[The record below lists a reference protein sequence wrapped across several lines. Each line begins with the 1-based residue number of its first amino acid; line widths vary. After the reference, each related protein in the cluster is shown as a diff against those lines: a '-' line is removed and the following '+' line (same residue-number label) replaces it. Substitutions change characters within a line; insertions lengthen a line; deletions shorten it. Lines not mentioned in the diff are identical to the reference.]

1 MIDIVTP
8 ESLSAISNHEQ
19 YLARMSASSFFS
31 TKQNIPPIIKS
42 YGCKTVL
49 DVGCADGSF
58 THRIACESQ
67 TIVTGIDINEK
78 NIDLAK
84 KNHPEY
90 AFVCS
95 DLKNLN
101 NRVIEIDKKPLTF
114 DCIVFSS
121 VLHEISSYDPDEKKR
136 FTSKP
141 IREAIELAAKH
152 LNPNGILII
161 RDGLKATS
169 AFGFSAGD
177 DFFAPEYRDLF
188 HKFVDEFP
196 PLKRGEELYPYN
208 SPLSLHN
215 GQFLYHEEIFM
226 EFLMLAT
233 WGEESWSREINERK
247 FICNRGEWY
256 NILFKNGFNVNSFTA
271 TNEEYPRYCRKFL
284 NNPYVW
290 TMPSTT
296 CLIVAQKKN

>member
-1 MIDIVTP
+1 MNIP

-19 YLARMSASSFFS
+19 YLARMSTSSFFS

-58 THRIACESQ
+58 THRIACESE
-67 TIVTGIDINEK
+67 TIITGIDINEK

-84 KNHPEY
+84 KNYPGY

-95 DLKNLN
+95 DLKNISSKII
-101 NRVIEIDKKPLTF
+101 VFDKKPLTF

-141 IREAIELAAKH
+141 IREAIEFAAKH

-161 RDGLKATS
+161 RDGLKPS
-169 AFGFSAGD
+169 DVLKSSIEDGVIL
-177 DFFAPEYRDLF
+177 PEYKETFR
-188 HKFVDEFP
+188 KFLNEFP
-196 PLKRGEELYPYN
+196 PLKRREEFYPFMSLY
-208 SPLSLHN
+208 S
-215 GQFLYHEEIFM
+215 EEILM
-226 EFLMLAT
+226 EFLMLVT
-233 WGEESWSREINERK
+233 WGKESWSREINERK
-247 FICNRGEWY
+247 FICSRGEWY
-256 NILFKNGFNVNSFTA
+256 DILFENGFNVNSFTS

-284 NNPYVW
+284 NNLYASI
-290 TMPSTT
+290 MPPTT
-296 CLIVAQKKN
+296 CLIVAQKNK